1 MISVLTLD
9 ARLKSLLAFPCI
21 GSLSFQAMS
30 QWKAEASRA
39 RLLVADDEPNL
50 LSNLVF
56 AFEAEGYAVEGR
68 SDGEQAWEAFRSLRP
83 DLVILD
89 IMMPRADGP
98 EVLRRIRSLDTEV
111 PVMFLTSKD
120 EEFDKVLGLELGADD
135 YLTKPFSRPAY
146 APSSG
151 VRGAAPRWFR
161 VACLRP
167 FPSSHRESSSIRSA
181 SRRGPRVPRCGS
193 PSPSSGCW
201 QRWSP
206 PLE

>member
-68 SDGEQAWEAFRSLRP
+68 SDGEQAW
-83 DLVILD
+83 
-89 IMMPRADGP
+89 
-98 EVLRRIRSLDTEV
+98 
-111 PVMFLTSKD
+111 
-120 EEFDKVLGLELGADD
+120 
-135 YLTKPFSRPAY
+135 
-146 APSSG
+146 
-151 VRGAAPRWFR
+151 
-161 VACLRP
+161 
-167 FPSSHRESSSIRSA
+167 SA
-181 SRRGPRVPRCGS
+181 SP
-193 PSPSSGCW
+193 
-201 QRWSP
+201 WSLP
-206 PLE
+206 T